1 MKSERDYVRVEEI
14 EVRGNIREDFEEKGI
29 RELADSI
36 KAYGI
41 IVPLVLRK
49 AGGKFYLVD
58 GERRLR
64 AAKLI
69 DLSEVPFTLAA
80 GKIKDDE
87 VKQLIANLHRKDFS
101 SVELA
106 KYYKKLSDNLGWTQ
120 SDIAKF
126 ACKTQA
132 HVSQI
137 LKLNKL
143 SKYQRK
149 KIEKGES
156 YAKVLKKPTPAV
168 PASSPISGLSDEDKP
183 LITSPPSVEPPEQ
196 TEDDATLPPSIIR
209 KDNNDDEE
217 LLSFEISAASPDR
230 IAQEIKLKL
239 DEKEFNGIV
248 RVSLTISKLNEKDM
262 EKAFTDDGVYGFFDD
277 AGNFTELT

>member
-1 MKSERDYVRVEEI
+1 MKSERDYVKVEEI

-126 ACKTQA
+126 ACKTPA

-156 YAKVLKKPTPAV
+156 YAKVLKKFSPDIPE
-168 PASSPISGLSDEDKP
+168 SSPISGLSDEDKP

-196 TEDDATLPPSIIR
+196 TEDDATPIR

-217 LLSFEISAASPDR
+217 LLSFEISTASSER
-230 IAQEIKLKL
+230 LAQEIKLKL

-248 RVSLTISKLNEKDM
+248 RVILTISKLKEEDM

-277 AGNFTELT
+277 AGNFTEFI